1 MELWHFILLIF
12 EFFLLL
18 AWFYILWIIISD
30 LFSDRA
36 VSGWA
41 KALWIVFVIFFPFLG
56 SLVYLIARGG
66 GMAERRAAQVQ
77 AAQNQFNDYIR
88 QQAGT
93 GSASEL
99 LDAKKLLD
107 DGTITQAEFDR
118 IKARVVG

>member
-77 AAQNQFNDYIR
+77 AAQSQFNDYIR